1 MKKVEIT
8 MSKKFYDYALKNIN
22 GIQNIKAQRV
32 VSELLKNKDIKKP
45 YNQGIKNTCIADLKY
60 KGYNIKQCGMIISE
74 HKIILGY

>member
-32 VSELLKNKDIKKP
+32 VSELLKNKDIKK
-45 YNQGIKNTCIADLKY
+45 QGY
-60 KGYNIKQCGMIISE
+60 
-74 HKIILGY
+74 